1 MSLCYALLVSPAGLF
16 DLEIP
21 ELLYVLRF
29 SESTPKLEAVPLH
42 PGGAFLRDDKEV
54 GDDYVVFLGP
64 RSDDK
69 SCSMA
74 SEITFPPRVVF
85 VLLLVIGPE
94 YKLNLDAIVSPLQ
107 EKKKKKKRA
116 P

>member
-1 MSLCYALLVSPAGLF
+1 MLFFWDLDQMTKAVQWRQKSPF
-16 DLEIP
+16 
-21 ELLYVLRF
+21 
-29 SESTPKLEAVPLH
+29 
-42 PGGAFLRDDKEV
+42 
-54 GDDYVVFLGP
+54 
-64 RSDDK
+64 
-69 SCSMA
+69 
-74 SEITFPPRVVF
+74 PRVVF